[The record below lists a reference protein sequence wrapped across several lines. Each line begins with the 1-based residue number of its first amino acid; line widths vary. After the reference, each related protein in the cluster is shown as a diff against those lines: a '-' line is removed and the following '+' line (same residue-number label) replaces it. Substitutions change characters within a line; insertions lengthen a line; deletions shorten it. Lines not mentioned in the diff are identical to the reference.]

1 MKHNKGNNERKRP
14 PPTRENFSDLTKA
27 KPGAA
32 FLKGGWTP
40 LNLAPTF
47 VNA

>member
-14 PPTRENFSDLTKA
+14 PPARENFSDLTKA
-27 KPGAA
+27 KPGG
-32 FLKGGWTP
+32 FFKDGGTP